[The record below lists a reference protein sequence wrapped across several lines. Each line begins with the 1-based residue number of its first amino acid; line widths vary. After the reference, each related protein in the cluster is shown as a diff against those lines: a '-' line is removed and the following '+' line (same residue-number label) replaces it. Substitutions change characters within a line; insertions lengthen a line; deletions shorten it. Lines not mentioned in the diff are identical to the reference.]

1 MDPRPETIYSA
12 TNRLWIAHCV
22 VHRAANKRCPLLRA
36 ALDSGAIDC
45 QDAERAGCRVV
56 RAPRHE
62 LWRLR
67 CGGMIAWP
75 ALRAAA
81 SSLESSFALRLVF
94 LFIFAPPKR

>member
-1 MDPRPETIYSA
+1 MLLLPSQSGVVAVKAASPWRVTSSGDARCCAPDP
-12 TNRLWIAHCV
+12 V
-22 VHRAANKRCPLLRA
+22 
-36 ALDSGAIDC
+36 AIDC
-45 QDAERAGCRVV
+45 QDAEGAGCRVV
-56 RAPRHE
+56 RAPRHG